1 MEYCANGGQTYLP
14 FLENTHVDTLP
25 YTPLERP
32 QPPLPDLELNDAA
45 RAKGWVLNAQHQHV
59 LPGVT
64 AAMLDWWWANM
75 EKGYYLWAPAP
86 TSGSAGCGSPGN
98 TVLSTPPT

>member
-1 MEYCANGGQTYLP
+1 MWTPCPIRPWNGP
-14 FLENTHVDTLP
+14 S
-25 YTPLERP
+25 R
-32 QPPLPDLELNDAA
+32 PLPDLELNEAA

-75 EKGYYLWAPAP
+75 EKGYYLWAP
-86 TSGSAGCGSPGN
+86 GSHKRFSWVREPGN
-98 TVLSTPPT
+98 TALSAPPT

>member
-32 QPPLPDLELNDAA
+32 QPP
-45 RAKGWVLNAQHQHV
+45 
-59 LPGVT
+59 T
-64 AAMLDWWWANM
+64 A
-75 EKGYYLWAPAP
+75 
-86 TSGSAGCGSPGN
+86 
-98 TVLSTPPT
+98 